1 VVIDGKSY
9 AGSGHRMRELGFTPP
24 NLASDNTRFIERRH
38 VFYVPGYD
46 PEARQRYHALFA
58 RELGR
63 YAARFDL
70 RLHHVS
76 PLVESVDRQA
86 QTWTVDAGL
95 AGRRTATTFEI
106 LLWDDMVRRDM
117 GRPVLASLL
126 LLLLSVGHSLATG
139 TLLRLYGLN
148 RRFAGV
154 IPLYPLVLSAVLL
167 AAGAGIGSGLN
178 RLVGQP
184 AGSWIAILVDVAAAL
199 GFAHLAMPLLD
210 RFYLRQLTNDWVF
223 KWQHGNGWRED
234 YAARL
239 DAMAARVAARID
251 AGGADEI
258 TLVGHSS
265 GALAVVEVA
274 ARVIVLRPGARLSLL
289 TLGAGLPLVALVP
302 RAARVRADIAALVAC
317 DRVVWAEYQA
327 PQDWMNFPGFNPARD
342 LGPSPARVANPLI
355 RSARFRDIVDP
366 EVYRRVRRRPFRMHF
381 QFLFAND
388 RPGEFDIVALLLGP
402 RSLRD
407 RVLAPDIVPLRE
419 AGGRA
424 PGS

>member
-1 VVIDGKSY
+1 
-9 AGSGHRMRELGFTPP
+9 MRELGFTPP
-24 NLASDNTRFIERRH
+24 DLAPDDTRLIERRH
-38 VFYVPGYD
+38 AFYVPGYD
-46 PEARQRYHALFA
+46 PEARHRYHALFA

-63 YAARFDL
+63 YAARFEM

-76 PLVESVDRQA
+76 PLVESADRRT

-117 GRPVLASLL
+117 ARPVLASLL
-126 LLLLSVGHSLATG
+126 LLLLSVGHSLGTG
-139 TLLRLYGLN
+139 TLLHLFRLS

-154 IPLYPLVLSAVLL
+154 IPLYPLVVSSILL
-167 AAGAGIGSGLN
+167 AVGAGIGSGLT

-184 AGSWIAILVDVAAAL
+184 AGSWGAILVAVAAAL
-199 GFAHLAMPLLD
+199 GFVQLAMPVLD
-210 RFYLRQLTNDWVF
+210 RFFLRQLANDWVF

-234 YAARL
+234 YTACL

-251 AGGADEI
+251 ADGADEI

-302 RAARVRADIAALVAC
+302 RAARVRADIAAVVAC

-342 LGPSPARVANPLI
+342 LGPPPARVANPLI
-355 RSARFRDIVDP
+355 RSARFREIVDP
-366 EVYRRVRRRPFRMHF
+366 AVYRRVRRRPFRMHF

-388 RPGEFDIVALLLGP
+388 RPGEFDVFALLLGP

-419 AGGRA
+419 PAGSH
-424 PGS
+424 P